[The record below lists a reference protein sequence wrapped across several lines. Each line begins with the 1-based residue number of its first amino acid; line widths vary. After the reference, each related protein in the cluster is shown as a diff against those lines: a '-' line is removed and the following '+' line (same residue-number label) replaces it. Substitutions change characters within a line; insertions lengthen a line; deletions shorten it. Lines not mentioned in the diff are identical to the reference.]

1 MTNDELLAGFL
12 DRSLNEDQLLEFE
25 ARKQADP
32 SFAHEVNEMLTV
44 EGLLKTSAPRGLAP
58 AGFLVGVESAVA
70 YKIFSSSPAASVV
83 GGWFSSAWTWV
94 AAVGVTLIGAATF
107 FVVNRPA
114 SDVQVRPTSIV
125 QRPAS
130 DVQRPAPVVQQQA
143 TSNEPRA
150 TSNERRATSYEPRV
164 TSNVLRATSN
174 EPRATSYEV
183 ETSNE
188 STIAKLKKD
197 LDACRASNDH
207 VRCTQIA
214 LQIGRTYR
222 ERRLTDEAMS
232 YLTMAQLEAR
242 QAHIIQYEIDAYGEI
257 GLLMRDAGRK
267 VDANENFRIAVD
279 LGTKNGI
286 DVQRWTSEIR

>member
-32 SFAHEVNEMLTV
+32 GFAQEVNEMLTV

-58 AGFLVGVESAVA
+58 AGFLVGVEGAVA
-70 YKIFSSSPAASVV
+70 YKLFSSSPAASAV

-107 FVVNRPA
+107 FVVNRPS
-114 SDVQVRPTSIV
+114 SDVQVRPTSDVQRPTSVVQRPTSITEPQTTNQQPQTTVIQRPASGV

-130 DVQRPAPVVQQQA
+130 DVQQRVA
-143 TSNEPRA
+143 SNEQ
-150 TSNERRATSYEPRV
+150 
-164 TSNVLRATSN
+164 
-174 EPRATSYEV
+174 RATSYEV
-183 ETSNE
+183 ETSYE

-222 ERRLTDEAMS
+222 ERRLMDEAMN

-257 GLLMRDAGRK
+257 GLLMRDAGRT
-267 VDANENFRIAVD
+267 VDANENFKIAVD